1 MTATVEATRVTADEV
16 KERLAR
22 GEPITFVDV
31 RNPKAWGESP
41 VKLPGAIRLEL
52 DRFDEQADDI
62 PRDRAIVTYCT

>member
-16 KERLAR
+16 QERLAR

-41 VKLPGAIRLEL
+41 VTWEHAGGELE
-52 DRFDEQADDI
+52 
-62 PRDRAIVTYCT
+62 PK